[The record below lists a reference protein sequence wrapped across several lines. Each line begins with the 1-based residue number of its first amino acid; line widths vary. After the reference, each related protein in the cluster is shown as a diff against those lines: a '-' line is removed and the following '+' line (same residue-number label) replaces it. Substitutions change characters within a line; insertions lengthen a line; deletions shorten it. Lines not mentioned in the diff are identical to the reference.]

1 MLMAVSTWSL
11 GGVSFAFLV
20 VRCWIRRSQ
29 KKFWFDDIV
38 LIISWVSKAKGR
50 TESWI
55 ADIPQFMLLGQ
66 LILNQLSINL
76 GFGKHALDSKTS
88 QRRLHSTYL

>member
-50 TESWI
+50 TEI
-55 ADIPQFMLLGQ
+55 MDC
-66 LILNQLSINL
+66 
-76 GFGKHALDSKTS
+76 
-88 QRRLHSTYL
+88 

>member
-1 MLMAVSTWSL
+1 M
-11 GGVSFAFLV
+11 GGISFVFLV

-38 LIISWVSKAKGR
+38 LIISWVSEPGDR
-50 TESWI
+50 NESQI
-55 ADIPQFMLLGQ
+55 ADTPQFLLLGQ

-76 GFGKHALDSKTS
+76 GFGKHALDSKTL
-88 QRRLHSTYL
+88 QTALQSTFL